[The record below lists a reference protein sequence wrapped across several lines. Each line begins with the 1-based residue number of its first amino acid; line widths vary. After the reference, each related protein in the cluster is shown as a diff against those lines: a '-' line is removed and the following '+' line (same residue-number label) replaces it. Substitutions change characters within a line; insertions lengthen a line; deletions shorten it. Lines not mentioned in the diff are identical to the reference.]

1 MGFKSTA
8 VEYERLE
15 RKAGKSH
22 YTLKNMISLGLNAVT
37 GLSIKPL
44 RIISFFGI
52 LVSLISAVG
61 IVWSLFQYFFGTT
74 VSGWTSLVCVI
85 CFLSGVQLL
94 SLGVVGEYIGK
105 IYMETKKRPR
115 YNIEE
120 ILIHNEE

>member
-1 MGFKSTA
+1 
-8 VEYERLE
+8 
-15 RKAGKSH
+15 
-22 YTLKNMISLGLNAVT
+22 MISLGLNAVT

-115 YNIEE
+115 FIVAEKTDENDSDG
-120 ILIHNEE
+120 